1 MTLGTVGTSGPLVLL
16 DRTTLFGTALE
27 FSLPSQARNP
37 FAIDMNEKAKELGVP
52 TTELA
57 NNGGLLNGLLPLGQ
71 GLIGNL
77 GSVFLHDANHV
88 PVRMKKKDINSDY

>member
-16 DRTTLFGTALE
+16 DGATLLGTALE
-27 FSLPSQARNP
+27 LSLFAQTRDPFSV
-37 FAIDMNEKAKELGVP
+37 DVDEEAKELGVP

-57 NNGGLLNGLLPLGQ
+57 NNGGLLDGLLPLGQ

-88 PVRMKKKDINSDY
+88 PVRMKKKDINSD